1 MVFREELRRPGRDW
15 PPGGLHPAE
24 RRRHD
29 SAGHRSHPARPRWAR
44 PAWRRDHGPRCRFSP
59 KHRLG
64 SGRAFRPVRQPGLHR
79 GPLGRGEKGD
89 APQSAGRPGDWRGR
103 FHGAKR
109 NARRPGEGRA
119 AGDARHDQSAR
130 KGPDRAD
137 RGKARAACG
146 AARGLAPWRRGAL
159 PNAHGQAEAEVCRDR
174 SRPARTRPHRQARG
188 DGFHLELPRVGLGKA
203 VFRAKRRE
211 LSGDRR
217 GEIRRRAGGL
227 SSGLQP
233 GDSFRHG
240 LP

>member
-1 MVFREELRRPGRDW
+1 MVFRAELRRPGRDW
-15 PPGGLHPAE
+15 PPGGLHPVE

-44 PAWRRDHGPRCRFSP
+44 PAWRRDHGPRRRFSP
-59 KHRLG
+59 KHRPG
-64 SGRAFRPVRQPGLHR
+64 SGRAFRPVRQSGLHR
-79 GPLGRGEKGD
+79 GPLGGGEKG
-89 APQSAGRPGDWRGR
+89 
-103 FHGAKR
+103 H
-109 NARRPGEGRA
+109 PGEGRA

-146 AARGLAPWRRGAL
+146 AARGCADEIQRRRGAL

-174 SRPARTRPHRQARG
+174 SRPARTRRPARRTRPHRQARG

-203 VFRAKRRE
+203 VLRAKRRE